1 MALTG
6 NKIDERFAVTAIR
19 KMTKFVLK
27 KPVDEL
33 VAEPKDPQAAM
44 KEVLSLVF
52 QHTAEVFELIVGAV
66 SEHYKIDKA
75 EMMDVILKNP
85 AYINRPT
92 SVILEVPKPVKNSYV
107 PSVHKSTSSSTD
119 GTLRKKFAIK
129 KSLSHPE

>member
-1 MALTG
+1 MG
-6 NKIDERFAVTAIR
+6 CFATTPII
-19 KMTKFVLK
+19 KMPKFALK

-33 VAEPKDPQAAM
+33 VTEPKDSSAAM

-85 AYINRPT
+85 AYINKPS
-92 SVILEVPKPVKNSYV
+92 SVIVEVAGEQSKPIK
-107 PSVHKSTSSSTD
+107 
-119 GTLRKKFAIK
+119 KKFSIK
-129 KSLSHPE
+129 KLPPST